1 MIGRLRRVSAKRDA
15 ETSWTVTRGALRRG
29 SSNRCS
35 VRPSGGS
42 PKRAHPGASAEASSL
57 DRRHVIPIP
66 EPLPR
71 RNGAVG
77 EAFPDTALLERD
89 HRASAV
95 VARRRVLGE
104 ARLAWSP
111 CVEARAT
118 HRFPSLHHEEFL
130 AMPHVE
136 HVLRRWAS
144 GQKNALVVD
153 LRPAMRAHV
162 DEAGSGVYA

>member
-1 MIGRLRRVSAKRDA
+1 MIGRPRRVSAKRDA
-15 ETSWTVTRGALRRG
+15 GTSWTVTRGARRRG

-35 VRPSGGS
+35 VRRSGG
-42 PKRAHPGASAEASSL
+42 PKRARRGASAEASSL

-71 RNGAVG
+71 RNGAVR
-77 EAFPDTALLERD
+77 EDFPDTALLERD
-89 HRASAV
+89 HRTSAV